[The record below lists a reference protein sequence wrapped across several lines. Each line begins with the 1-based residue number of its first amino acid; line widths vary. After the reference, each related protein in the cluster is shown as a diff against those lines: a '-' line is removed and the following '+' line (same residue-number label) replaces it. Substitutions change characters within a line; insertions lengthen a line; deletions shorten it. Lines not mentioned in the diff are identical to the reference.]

1 MASDTI
7 TGDFDAAGL
16 GEPGGHEPGKPPL
29 AVEIWTDGGCKP
41 NPGPGG
47 WAAVLRFRGVEREL
61 TGAEPATTNNRMELT
76 AAAAALEALKRPSRV
91 VLHTD
96 SEYVR
101 NGVTRWSAGWVRKN
115 WRNASG
121 DPVANMDLWRR
132 VLEAAKPHQV
142 EWKWVRGHS
151 GDVMN
156 ERVDVLATQARRG
169 LG

>member
-1 MASDTI
+1 MPT
-7 TGDFDAAGL
+7 DFDAAL
-16 GEPGGHEPGKPPL
+16 ATD

-47 WAAVLRFRGVEREL
+47 WGAVLRFRGKEREL
-61 TGAEPATTNNRMELT
+61 TGADPATTNNRMELT
-76 AAAAALEALKRPSRV
+76 AAAAALEALTRPSRV

-115 WRNASG
+115 WRNAAG

-132 VLEAAKPHQV
+132 VLDAAKPHQV
-142 EWKWVRGHS
+142 EWKWVRGHA

-156 ERVDVLATQARRG
+156 ERVDVLATLARRS
-169 LG
+169 LGDA

>member
-1 MASDTI
+1 MPTDSE
-7 TGDFDAAGL
+7 AAL
-16 GEPGGHEPGKPPL
+16 GTEV
-29 AVEIWTDGGCKP
+29 VEIWTDGGCKP

-47 WAAVLRFRGVEREL
+47 WGAVLRFRGVEREL
-61 TGAEPATTNNRMELT
+61 TGADPATTNNRMELT

-91 VLHTD
+91 VVHTD

-115 WRNASG
+115 WRNAAG

-132 VLEAAKPHQV
+132 LLDAAKPHQV
-142 EWKWVRGHS
+142 EWKWVRGHA

-156 ERVDVLATQARRG
+156 ERVDVLATLARRG
-169 LG
+169 ME